1 MKFVNNWQRP
11 ITLAAGAATAAL
23 DLPDG
28 AYRLTLSD
36 AGRSRIEI
44 IDAVVAAGVGALSR
58 GLEGTAA
65 QEWPAGSVIY
75 SALTAGQVAILA
87 AAGNDT
93 LSGDEMP
100 TQPPARVGQLYVA
113 PWATFVGVGTAHP
126 EQWRSIWGAAGHGQY
141 VEALPGGVSQ
151 SLPRTVR
158 SVRVLLSPDAATGL
172 HHATVVVP
180 AWPVRPEG
188 FEVEILATASCPI
201 TLSIDLTAL
210 LGGLSEAYVSV
221 ENYGTTA
228 AFSRAGNV
236 IECAA
241 SEPMRLR
248 LDVFFIDQ
256 AGSVGAVSFVAEHLP
271 YDSFTIIGL

>member
-28 AYRLTLSD
+28 TYRLTLSD

-58 GLEGTAA
+58 GLEGTAD

-100 TQPPARVGQLYVA
+100 TQPPARVGQLYVT

-126 EQWRSIWGAAGHGQY
+126 EQWRSIWGFVGPALY

-151 SLPRTVR
+151 SLPRAVR
-158 SVRVLLSPDAATGL
+158 SVRVASPDDATGL
-172 HHATVVVP
+172 HSATVVVP

-210 LGGLSEAYVSV
+210 LGGLSEAYVAV
-221 ENYGTTA
+221 ANYGTTA
-228 AFSRAGNV
+228 AFSRAGTV

-248 LDVFFIDQ
+248 LSGFFSDQ
-256 AGSVGAVSFVAEHLP
+256 ADSFGWVSFVAERLP
-271 YDSFTIIGL
+271 YDSFAFIEL

>member
-1 MKFVNNWQRP
+1 MQHINNWQRP

-28 AYRLTLSD
+28 TYRLTLSD

-58 GLEGTAA
+58 GLEGTAD
-65 QEWPAGSVIY
+65 QEWPAGSVVY

-113 PWATFVGVGTAHP
+113 RWATFVGVGTAHP
-126 EQWRSIWGAAGHGQY
+126 EQWRSIWGAVGPALY

-158 SVRVLLSPDAATGL
+158 SVRVLSPDAATGL
-172 HHATVVVP
+172 HRATVVVP

-221 ENYGTTA
+221 ENYGTSAGFGRA
-228 AFSRAGNV
+228 ANV

-241 SEPMRLR
+241 SEFMRLR
-248 LDVFFIDQ
+248 MQTFFIDQ
-256 AGSVGAVSFVAEHLP
+256 AGIYGEVSFIAERLP
-271 YDSFTIIGL
+271 YDSITYIDL

>member
-28 AYRLTLSD
+28 TYRLTLSD

-58 GLEGTAA
+58 GLEGTAD

-141 VEALPGGVSQ
+141 VEALPGGVSE
-151 SLPRTVR
+151 SLPRTMR
-158 SVRVLLSPDAATGL
+158 RVIVVSPDAATGL
-172 HHATVVVP
+172 HRATVVVP

-210 LGGLSEAYVSV
+210 LGGLSEAYVAV
-221 ENYGTTA
+221 ANYGTTA
-228 AFSRAGNV
+228 AFSRAGTV

-248 LDVFFIDQ
+248 LSGFFIDQ
-256 AGSVGAVSFVAEHLP
+256 ADSFGWVSFVAERLP
-271 YDSFTIIGL
+271 YDRFAFIEL

>member
-1 MKFVNNWQRP
+1 MKHINNWQRP

-28 AYRLTLSD
+28 TYRLTLSD

-58 GLEGTAA
+58 GLEGTAD
-65 QEWPAGSVIY
+65 QEWPAGSVVY

-93 LSGDEMP
+93 LSGDDMP

-113 PWATFVGVGTAHP
+113 PWGTFVGVGTAHP
-126 EQWRSIWGAAGHGQY
+126 EQWRSIWGSAGDGHDIQATPVGVTSPISRPTRHVLVTIQP
-141 VEALPGGVSQ
+141 PGAS
-151 SLPRTVR
+151 
-158 SVRVLLSPDAATGL
+158 GL
-172 HHATVVVP
+172 HRATVVAP
-180 AWPVRPEG
+180 AWPMRPEG
-188 FEVEILATASCPI
+188 FQIDILATASCPI

-210 LGGLSEAYVSV
+210 LGGLSETYVGV

-228 AFSRAGNV
+228 AFSRADNV

-241 SEPMRLR
+241 SEPLRLR
-248 LDVFFIDQ
+248 MENFLIDQ
-256 AGSVGAVSFVAEHLP
+256 AGSVGEVSFIAERLP
-271 YDSFTIIGL
+271 YDSITYINL

>member
-11 ITLAAGAATAAL
+11 ITLATGAATAAL

-28 AYRLTLSD
+28 TYRLTLSD

-58 GLEGTAA
+58 GLEGTAD
-65 QEWPAGSVIY
+65 QEWPSGSVIY
-75 SALTAGQVAILA
+75 STLTAGQVAILA

-93 LSGDEMP
+93 LFGYDMP
-100 TQPPARVGQLYVA
+100 TQPPARVGQLCVT

-126 EQWRSIWGAAGHGQY
+126 EQWRSIWGAAGPGQY

-158 SVRVLLSPDAATGL
+158 SVRVASPDAATGL
-172 HHATVVVP
+172 HYATVVVP

-210 LGGLSEAYVSV
+210 LGGLSEAYVAV
-221 ENYGTTA
+221 ANYGTTA
-228 AFSRAGNV
+228 AFSRAGTV

-241 SEPMRLR
+241 SAPMRLR
-248 LDVFFIDQ
+248 LYAFFIDQ
-256 AGSVGAVSFVAEHLP
+256 AGSVGSVSFVAEHLA
-271 YDSFTIIGL
+271 YDSYAIIGL

>member
-28 AYRLTLSD
+28 TYRLTLSD

-44 IDAVVAAGVGALSR
+44 IDAAVAAGVGALSR
-58 GLEGTAA
+58 GLEGTAD
-65 QEWPAGSVIY
+65 QEWPSGSVVY
-75 SALTAGQVAILA
+75 STLTAGQVAILA

-113 PWATFVGVGTAHP
+113 PWVTFVGVGTAHP
-126 EQWRSIWGAAGHGQY
+126 EQWRSIWGAAGPGQY

-158 SVRVLLSPDAATGL
+158 SVRVFSPDAATGL
-172 HHATVVVP
+172 HRATVVVP

-210 LGGLSEAYVSV
+210 LGGLSETYVSV

-228 AFSRAGNV
+228 AFSRADNV

-241 SEPMRLR
+241 SEHLRLR
-248 LDVFFIDQ
+248 METFFIDQ
-256 AGSVGAVSFVAEHLP
+256 AGSVGEVSFIAERLP
-271 YDSFTIIGL
+271 YDSITYINL